1 MNRNAERPT
10 ICSRWMI
17 HTYTNNPFIIVVRDM
32 MYEYWK
38 NENEMINYYIFHMV
52 KDKYPDI
59 WEAIPTFNNISPHTL
74 QFELMTDYNKERF
87 EQIIRMSDFHKLNRR
102 IADSYLGG
110 VKRKT
115 FINIL
120 LISMVNKHC
129 FVWLYMNKFEIYLI
143 YTFVT
148 CRF

>member
-1 MNRNAERPT
+1 
-10 ICSRWMI
+10 
-17 HTYTNNPFIIVVRDM
+17 M

-110 VKRKT
+110 GKT
-115 FINIL
+115 KNFYKYIIN
-120 LISMVNKHC
+120 K
-129 FVWLYMNKFEIYLI
+129 YG
-143 YTFVT
+143 
-148 CRF
+148 